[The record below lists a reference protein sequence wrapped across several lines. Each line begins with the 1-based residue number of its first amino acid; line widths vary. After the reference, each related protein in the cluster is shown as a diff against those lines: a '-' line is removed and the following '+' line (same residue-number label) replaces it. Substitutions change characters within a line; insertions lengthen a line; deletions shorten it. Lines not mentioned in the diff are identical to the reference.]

1 MPPAS
6 IREEDKSKLVG
17 NVFSSVASSYDLM
30 NDLMS
35 VGLHRLWKDRL
46 ISKLNPFPAMKHLDV
61 AGGTG
66 DVAFRVL
73 ERIKSVSHRAMQ
85 GTLTETE
92 EDTHIYVCDINP
104 NMLNVGKKRA
114 AERGYSEEHCLSWI
128 QGDAEALSFED
139 GSMDGYTIAFGIRN
153 VTHIEKALS
162 EAYRVL
168 KRGGRF
174 LCLELSHVDVPVFKE
189 IYDVYSFSVIPTIG
203 ELVAGDR
210 QSYQYLVESIRRFP
224 NQEKFA
230 QMIQEAGF
238 QRVEYEN
245 LVGGVV
251 AIHSGLKL

>member
-1 MPPAS
+1 M
-6 IREEDKSKLVG
+6 
-17 NVFSSVASSYDLM
+17 FSSVASSYDLM

-46 ISKLNPFPAMKHLDV
+46 ISKLNPFPGMKHLDV

-73 ERIKSVSHRAMQ
+73 ERIKSVGHRAMQ

-92 EDTHIYVCDINP
+92 EDTHIYVCDINS

-114 AERGYSEEHCLSWI
+114 AERGYSKEHCLSWI

-139 GSMDGYTIAFGIRN
+139 GSMDGYTIAFGVRN
-153 VTHIEKALS
+153 VAHIEKALS
-162 EAYRVL
+162 EAY
-168 KRGGRF
+168 
-174 LCLELSHVDVPVFKE
+174 S
-189 IYDVYSFSVIPTIG
+189 YDVYSFSVIPTIG
-203 ELVAGDR
+203 ELVAGDW

-224 NQEKFA
+224 NQKKFA
-230 QMIQEAGF
+230 KMIQEAGF